1 MIYGKNGKFITIK
14 ESELPLEQ
22 RMEKRLTSTREKK
35 RASLSHNETLK
46 TPGSWNSFTAYN
58 IFSKFRLLP
67 IVAVLSFVLVI
78 IRIPNFF
85 DENQTNQDSSVIAT
99 PAKAQG
105 NNEDTASGNKGS
117 KADKSSTK
125 GKKAKASTKEQ
136 PLDPVLFTRSEIELL
151 QELSRRRKELDA
163 REQTIVQREGL
174 LMAAENRLE
183 ARINELETVKSDI
196 ETLITK
202 YDAQEEEKFGGLVA
216 IYEKMKPKESAR
228 IFDELDI
235 DILLEVFERMKAS
248 KSASILAKMRP
259 ERAKEITSRIA
270 DRREMPKL
278 N

>member
-1 MIYGKNGKFITIK
+1 VVAFFSVALITI
-14 ESELPLEQ
+14 
-22 RMEKRLTSTREKK
+22 R
-35 RASLSHNETLK
+35 
-46 TPGSWNSFTAYN
+46 
-58 IFSKFRLLP
+58 
-67 IVAVLSFVLVI
+67 V
-78 IRIPNFF
+78 PNFF
-85 DENQTNQDSSVIAT
+85 DENQQNSDTSVIGT
-99 PAKAQG
+99 PVKAQE
-105 NNEDTASGNKGS
+105 NNENTALGKKGS
-117 KADKSSTK
+117 VAEKSSTK
-125 GKKAKASTKEQ
+125 GKKAKALKKEK

>member
-14 ESELPLEQ
+14 KSELPLEQ
-22 RMEKRLTSTREKK
+22 GMEKRLDSVRENKRPSFSNNQNLKK
-35 RASLSHNETLK
+35 SGSQYPLS
-46 TPGSWNSFTAYN
+46 AYSV
-58 IFSKFRLLP
+58 FSKFRLLP
-67 IVAVLSFVLVI
+67 VVAFFSFALII
-78 IRIPNFF
+78 IRLPNFF
-85 DENQTNQDSSVIAT
+85 DENQTNSDISVIAT
-99 PAKAQG
+99 PAKAQE
-105 NNEDTASGNKGS
+105 NNAPGKKGS
-117 KADKSSTK
+117 MAGKSSTK
-125 GKKAKASTKEQ
+125 VTKAKAPKKEQ